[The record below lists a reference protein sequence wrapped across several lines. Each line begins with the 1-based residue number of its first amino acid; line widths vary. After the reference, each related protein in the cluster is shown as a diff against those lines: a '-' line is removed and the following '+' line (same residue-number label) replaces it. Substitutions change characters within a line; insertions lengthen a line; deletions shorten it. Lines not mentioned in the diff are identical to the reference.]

1 MAATAFSFSYPR
13 RPARRSSK
21 PLAIATALLLG
32 STALVPA
39 FAQETLSPGEAFAT
53 RFSGTT
59 EITLADGTRLTLIDE
74 TGVVASAVDVRS
86 PGYAAD
92 GRHWIDEP
100 QHLQVTAGDVGQVF
114 GIAIDDGAPA
124 NVYLTAT
131 SQFGLHR
138 DPDNTDWLPGQFG
151 DGGPGG
157 VYVLKG
163 DNGFAPELLT
173 TITLDGRENTGAGLG
188 NVAFDKA
195 HGQLFV
201 SDLETGMV
209 HRLSLD
215 GTEIDRFDHGV
226 DGRAAF
232 LDAITGEN
240 STLAQIAFDPASTAA
255 IDDCK
260 DAGGADASFAAT
272 PSCWN
277 YADFRRRVF
286 GLAVFTNPLTNET
299 RLYYAVAGGDGM
311 GNPDWEAGSEDAQNT
326 VWSVGLD
333 ENGGFDTADVRR
345 EIVLPEFGGD
355 DATPRSVPDIAVSE
369 GGVMLVGERGGVR
382 NLGLD
387 QPQPFA
393 HPHAARVIQYT
404 LVEDGF
410 WVPLGRYD
418 VGFNDRK
425 TIGAPHIRA
434 NAAGGVDFGFG
445 YDTNGAIDPERP
457 YGSVWLSGDS
467 LCSPDGPCTE
477 PASGE
482 RTDIGEAHGIQGTP
496 VEALDEVL
504 PETALGAYPATGEP
518 YPADALLA
526 SYMID
531 LDINVDENGNPL
543 AVEALKHDAT
553 KIGDVEIVRGGPG
566 APAPDEP
573 PAPQPQGYD
582 LDIDKT
588 GAEECL
594 PGTDCNFTITLTN
607 NGPADFS
614 GPVYLWD
621 VVEPE
626 AAPLVDVIG
635 TGWNC
640 FDLGS
645 GIQCYN
651 PEVTLG
657 VGESI
662 EFALTLS
669 IPDGYGSDL
678 LTNCIG
684 IQWLYA
690 EDGSVDARPI
700 QIALTLYGYDPGP
713 IDGIFGPQ
721 TQAAIEQLQADN
733 GLDPTGE
740 LDDETL
746 ALLYPGMVGII
757 GDLDSSNDLDCHDV
771 ETGEPTPIHSKWK
784 SHLKTGSPHNKA
796 QSHLKTGSPHNK
808 LQSHLKTGSP
818 HNKLQSHL
826 KTGSP
831 HNKLQSHLKTGSPHN
846 KLQSHLKTG
855 SPHNKAQS
863 HLKTGSPH
871 NKLQSHLKT
880 GSPHNKLQSHLK
892 TGSPHNKLQSHLKTG
907 SPHNKAQSHLKTGSP
922 HNKLQSHLK
931 TGSPHNK
938 LQSHLKTGSPHNKLQ
953 SHLKTGSPHNKLQSH
968 LKTGSP
974 HNKAQSHLK
983 TGSPHN
989 KLQSHLKTGSPHNK
1003 LQSHLKTGSPHNKA
1017 QSHLKT
1023 GSPHNKAQSHLKT
1036 GSPHNK
1042 LQSHLKTGSPHNKAQ
1057 SHLKT
1062 GSPHNKLQ
1070 SHLKTGSPH
1079 NKAQSHLKTGS
1090 PHNKAQSHLKTG
1102 SPHNKLQSHLKT
1114 GSPHNKAQSHLKTG
1128 SPHNKTQSHL
1138 KTGSPHKKVQSH
1150 LKTGSP
1156 HNKLQSHNKSGS
1168 IKPHNKAE
1176 SHNKIGSIKPH
1187 NKAQSHNKSGS
1198 IKPHNKAQSHNKTG
1212 SVTPH
1217 NKLQSHLKKG
1227 SLTEKPP
1234 AILPKL

>member
-1 MAATAFSFSYPR
+1 MAANPLHARYFSRNSLTGKR
-13 RPARRSSK
+13 
-21 PLAIATALLLG
+21 LALVSALLLG
-32 STALVPA
+32 SSALVPA
-39 FAQETLSPGEAFAT
+39 AVAQEALSAGEAFAT

-59 EITLADGTRLTLIDE
+59 EITLADGERLTLIDE
-74 TGVVASAVDVRS
+74 SGVVGSVVDVRT
-86 PGYAAD
+86 PGFAAD

-100 QHLQVTAGDVGQVF
+100 QRLPVTAGQVGQVF
-114 GIAIDDGAPA
+114 GIAIDDGSPA
-124 NVYLTAT
+124 NIYLTAT

-138 DPDNTDWLPGQFG
+138 DPDNTDWLPGQWG
-151 DGGPGG
+151 EGGPGG
-157 VYVLKG
+157 LYRLNA
-163 DNGFAPELLT
+163 DNGYQPELLAA
-173 TITLDGRENTGAGLG
+173 ITLDGRENTGAGLG

-201 SDLETGMV
+201 SDLETGMI
-209 HRLSLD
+209 HRLALD
-215 GTEIDRFDHGV
+215 GTQIDRFDHGAA
-226 DGRAAF
+226 GRTGF

-240 STLAQIAFDPASTAA
+240 VTLPAVAFDPASGAA
-255 IDDCK
+255 IGDCA
-260 DAGGADASFAAT
+260 DAGGSPQTFAQT
-272 PSCWN
+272 PECWN

-286 GLAVFTNPLTNET
+286 GLAVFTDPLSNET
-299 RLYYAVAGGDGM
+299 RLYYAVSGADGM
-311 GNPDWEAGSEDAQNT
+311 GNPDWDGAGDDAANS
-326 VWSVGLD
+326 VWSIGLD
-333 ENGGFDTADVRR
+333 ENGGFDGTDVRR

-355 DATPRSVPDIAVSE
+355 DATPRAVADLAISNE
-369 GGVMLVGERGGVR
+369 GVMLVGERGGVR

-393 HPHAARVIQYT
+393 TPHAARVLHYT
-404 LVEDGF
+404 LTGEGF
-410 WVPLGRYD
+410 WFPLGRYD
-418 VGFNDRK
+418 VGFHDRK
-425 TIGAPHIRA
+425 SLGAPHIRA
-434 NAAGGVDFGFG
+434 NAAGGVDFGYG
-445 YDTNGAIDPERP
+445 YTTDGTIDAERP
-457 YGSVWLSGDS
+457 YGSIWASGDS
-467 LCSPDGPCTE
+467 LCSPDGPCLE
-477 PASGE
+477 PSSGE
-482 RTDIGEAHGIQGTP
+482 RNDISEVHGLQGTP

-504 PETALGAYPATGEP
+504 PEAALGAYPATGDP
-518 YPADALLA
+518 YPADAVLA

-531 LDINVDENGNPL
+531 LDTNIDEAGNPI

-553 KIGDVEIVRGGPG
+553 KIGDVEIYRAGPG
-566 APAPDEP
+566 APPPGEP
-573 PAPQPQGYD
+573 ALPQPQGYD
-582 LDIDKT
+582 LDIDKS
-588 GAEECL
+588 GPAECL
-594 PGTDCNFTITLTN
+594 PGSECSFTIKLTN

-621 VVEPE
+621 VIEPE
-626 AAPLVDVIG
+626 AAPFVDVIG

-640 FDLGS
+640 FELDA

-651 PEVTLG
+651 PSVTLG
-657 VGESI
+657 VGEST
-662 EFALTLS
+662 EFALKLS
-669 IPDGYGSDL
+669 IPAGYRSDI
-678 LTNCIG
+678 LTNCVS
-684 IQWLYA
+684 IQWLYGQ
-690 EDGSVDARPI
+690 DGGVDVQAI
-700 QIALTLYGYDPGP
+700 QVALTLLGYDPGP
-713 IDGIFGPQ
+713 VDGIMGPQ
-721 TQAAIEQLQADN
+721 TQSALAQLQSDS

-746 ALLYPGMVGII
+746 GLLYPGLVGII
-757 GDLDSSNDLDCHDV
+757 GDLDSTNDQDCHDV
-771 ETGEPTPIHSKWK
+771 GTGDPAPIHSKWN
-784 SHLKTGSPHNKA
+784 SHLKTGSPHNKIQSHLKTGSPHNKI

-846 KLQSHLKTG
+846 KVQSHLKTGSPHNKLQSHLKTG
-855 SPHNKAQS
+855 SPHNKLQSHLKTGSPHNKIQS

-907 SPHNKAQSHLKTGSP
+907 SPHKKTQSHLKTGSP

-938 LQSHLKTGSPHNKLQ
+938 LQSHLKTGSPHK
-953 SHLKTGSPHNKLQSH
+953 KT
-968 LKTGSP
+968 
-974 HNKAQSHLK
+974 QSHLK

-1003 LQSHLKTGSPHNKA
+1003 LQSHLKTGSPHK
-1017 QSHLKT
+1017 KT
-1023 GSPHNKAQSHLKT
+1023 QSHLKT

-1042 LQSHLKTGSPHNKAQ
+1042 LQSHLKTGSPHKKTQ

-1079 NKAQSHLKTGS
+1079 KKT
-1090 PHNKAQSHLKTG
+1090 QSHLKTG

-1114 GSPHNKAQSHLKTG
+1114 GSPHK
-1128 SPHNKTQSHL
+1128 KTQSHL

-1156 HNKLQSHNKSGS
+1156 HNKAQSHK
-1168 IKPHNKAE
+1168 
-1176 SHNKIGSIKPH
+1176 KIGSVR
-1187 NKAQSHNKSGS
+1187 
-1198 IKPHNKAQSHNKTG
+1198 PHNKAQSHNKTG
-1212 SVTPH
+1212 SVRPH

-1227 SLTEKPP
+1227 SAIEKPP
-1234 AILPKL
+1234 AFLPKL